1 MAERAKQTKSAAR
14 PKADEGPSLGE
25 LLGDLAHESSTLVRQ
40 EMTLAKTEMTQK
52 VSHAAENVGVVLLGG
67 AIANAGLVVLLLG
80 LAYGLSSYVPFW
92 ASALFFAVAA
102 IAFGVWLG
110 QRGLEALGR
119 LNAVPRKTVA
129 TLEDNARWVKEQL
142 P

>member
-1 MAERAKQTKSAAR
+1 MSERTTKTTKPASAA
-14 PKADEGPSLGE
+14 EPSLGA

-52 VSHAAENVGVVLLGG
+52 VTHAAENVGVVLLGG

-80 LAYGLSSYVPFW
+80 LAYAVSSYAPLW

-102 IAFGVWLG
+102 IAVGVWLA

-119 LNAVPRKTVA
+119 MSAVPHKTVA
-129 TLEDNARWVKEQL
+129 TLKDNAQWAKEQL